1 MKQRFLLHAAPRVLF
16 GLFVILTSVYCL
28 LTYVPF
34 TYIHFLQF
42 PHFKWLTA
50 FVRHHPLI
58 YWIALTPL
66 AVTLIGDILKNRT
79 PRVATTAFLI
89 FHLVAG
95 IVIVFY
101 PLLSHL
107 ENGPWSF
114 FWGLACLSSILWLAA
129 IDIIS
134 RFKTVVWGQ
143 ASFDETR
150 RIFYAALFSS
160 VFLSL
165 VYFAVF
171 YIRYRTGARVD
182 FTGHEQTAA
191 LIWTLS
197 SHLLIF
203 MGAFV
208 LLCLVRAVAG
218 LSTRPARI
226 EFILCAALA
235 AAGVA
240 TILRHLVL
248 SALSFGGLMAT
259 SYATVAGI
267 AMVAL
272 ASGISLGLQPANPKI
287 DSGLGLVLFPVTFGQ
302 IKTNAGRALW
312 ALVVAILAYVVAIS
326 TSVMDWNFL
335 IQKLTVIL
343 VWVASFAGFY
353 AMTKEAAKERDRT
366 VLMLV
371 VAAAS
376 LIGYRQ
382 IEASRNRIA
391 SSLKQ
396 GSFDIAASLDR
407 YEGYEVSFKVAR
419 GILTPP
425 ATDVSFYAM
434 LQENTN
440 IPRTTRVDP
449 VDVNLVENLAP
460 STLDKPNIFLFV
472 IDSLRK
478 DYLSPYNEQVSFTP
492 NVGAFASESIVME
505 NAFTHYGATGLSE
518 PSIWSGSML
527 LHKQYIIPFYPMNAL
542 QKLLRA
548 DGYQCYISMDTI
560 LSVVV
565 EPSSNIVELDK
576 GVPDKDFDFCRSL
589 KDLQSK
595 LDERQP
601 GGAPIFAYSQPQNIH
616 VSVINRDGANV
627 IDGGSYPGFYAP
639 YASRLKR
646 MDECFGELI
655 RFLKS
660 RGLYDNSIVVLTA
673 DHGDSLGEEGRWGHA
688 YTLFPEVVRIP
699 MIIHLPERYK
709 NQVRMDAKQIA
720 FSTDITPSLYYL
732 LGHRPVVVNPLFGR
746 PLFTETR
753 EEDARYERDDH
764 MVVSSY
770 GAVYGILRE
779 NGKSLYISDGVNY
792 MDYYYD
798 LLDDPKGTRNRV
810 SAGVKSESEELIKRH
825 IGEINRFYKFS
836 PGG

>member
-1 MKQRFLLHAAPRVLF
+1 
-16 GLFVILTSVYCL
+16 
-28 LTYVPF
+28 
-34 TYIHFLQF
+34 
-42 PHFKWLTA
+42 
-50 FVRHHPLI
+50 
-58 YWIALTPL
+58 
-66 AVTLIGDILKNRT
+66 
-79 PRVATTAFLI
+79 I

-95 IVIVFY
+95 IVMAVY
-101 PLLSHL
+101 PLVSHL

-114 FWGLACLSSILWLAA
+114 FWGLAGLVPILWLAA
-129 IDIIS
+129 LDIGT
-134 RFKTVVWGQ
+134 RFNTVVWGQ
-143 ASFDETR
+143 ASFDENR

-171 YIRYRTGARVD
+171 YIRYRTGAEVE
-182 FTGHEQTAA
+182 FTGPEQAAA

-203 MGAFV
+203 MGVFV
-208 LLCLVRAVAG
+208 LLCLVRAVSG
-218 LSTRPARI
+218 FSSRPARM
-226 EFILCAALA
+226 EFILCSLIAAAL
-235 AAGVA
+235 VS
-240 TILRHLVL
+240 TILRNLVL

-259 SYATVAGI
+259 AYAIVAGI
-267 AMVAL
+267 AIVAL
-272 ASGISLGLQPANPKI
+272 ASGIGLRLQPQNQRV
-287 DSGLGLVLFPVTFGQ
+287 DSGLGLVLFPLTFGQ
-302 IKTNAGRALW
+302 ITTNAGRALW
-312 ALVVAILAYVVAIS
+312 AVVIAIAAYVVAIS

-343 VWVASFAGFY
+343 VWLASFGGFY

-366 VLMLV
+366 VLMLI

-376 LIGYRQ
+376 LVGYRQ
-382 IEASRNRIA
+382 VEASRNRIA

-419 GILTPP
+419 GILTPR
-425 ATDVSFYAM
+425 AGDVSFYAM
-434 LQENTN
+434 LQQNTN

-449 VDVNLVENLAP
+449 ADVKLVENLTP
-460 STLDKPNIFLFV
+460 STIDKPNIFLFV
-472 IDSLRK
+472 IDSLRQ
-478 DYLSPYNEQVSFTP
+478 DYLSPYNKQINFTP
-492 NVGAFASESIVME
+492 NIGAFASESIVME

-518 PSIWSGSML
+518 PSIWAGSML
-527 LHKQYIIPFYPMNAL
+527 LHKQYVTPFYPMNAL

-548 DGYQCYISMDTI
+548 DGYQSYISMDTI

-565 EPSSNIVELDK
+565 EPSPNIVELDK

-601 GGAPIFAYSQPQNIH
+601 DGAPVFAYSQPQNIH
-616 VSVINRDGANV
+616 VSVINRDGARS

-660 RGLYDNSIVVLTA
+660 RGLYDNSIVILTA

-699 MIIHLPERYK
+699 MIIHLPDRYK
-709 NQVRMDAKQIA
+709 NQVRVDSKQIA

-732 LGHRPVVVNPLFGR
+732 LGHRPIAVNPLFGR

-753 EEDARYERDDH
+753 EEHARYERNDY
-764 MVVSSY
+764 MLVSSY
-770 GAVYGILRE
+770 GAVYGILRG
-779 NGKSLYISDGVNY
+779 NGESLYISDGVNY

-798 LLDDPKGTRNRV
+798 LLDDPKGVRNRV
-810 SAGVKSESEELIKRH
+810 SAGVKSESEELIRRH
-825 IGEINRFYKFS
+825 VEEINKFYRFS
-836 PGG
+836 P